1 MTGWVPPSRK
11 AFLKFSKELLQSDAQ
26 GDYETGNDLELFKH
40 QRVAAQFLQHGS
52 PFRGLLLYHGL
63 GSGKSCSSII
73 AAGALMSHMKV
84 AVFLPASLHTNFVDE
99 VGKCGNQLFRKG
111 QRWDYVEAASP
122 DFAPSCQALGLDPVA
137 TKRRRGG
144 VWMVKS
150 NGQHFDSLDPSQ
162 QESVAR
168 QIEAMIHAKYE
179 FHHTNGGFTEAKLDA
194 MLAEKPHPFQNKL
207 IIIDEAHDMVSRAV
221 GSGVTGKKLYQLLVT
236 APGAKVLALSGTPLI
251 NYPDELAY
259 LVGLLKGYSTV
270 FSATYDEGASA
281 DSIVDILHVMP
292 EVDLVDIDHRHRHV
306 RYTRLPRGFRW
317 RDASREEI
325 VPHQDSDVNDEEL
338 QARFLSAMSGARTS
352 PSAVTLVSPLPL
364 DRDTFMTMFI
374 DEQRGKLLH
383 HETLASRLMGCISH
397 HNSYSADLY
406 PKLQP
411 TTYVKVT
418 MSSHQWLQYEDVRM
432 KERQMEDR
440 GARMRIIQGSQSMFQ
455 EGSSSSTYRA
465 FSRAVCNFAFPKGLV
480 RPWPSSVRDML
491 ESGSDAADELDD
503 TQPVED
509 PGEFKIGGAL
519 KDEAKDAYAV
529 AITRVLSKLQKLSG
543 TALVGDGLRESSP
556 KFSAFLERLRAC
568 PGPALVYSQFRH
580 VEGIGVLS
588 LVLDAN
594 GYAELK
600 LEKDKD
606 GQWTVR
612 LAPGQLEKPKYASF
626 GSDRERNRI
635 LLAVFNSDFD
645 RVPPR
650 VREALGLDKHVKDN
664 LHGQVMKLMQITQS
678 GAQGISLQNVRQVHI
693 MEPFWNQIR
702 VDQVIGRAVRA
713 HSHKRL
719 PPEERQVDV
728 FMYIC
733 QLSKVQKSSSATIR
747 IKDNGLTSDQY
758 VRSIAERK
766 SNIIGQM
773 LEVMRA
779 TSIDCSKDC
788 WTPDA
793 RLVLADGNVLSL
805 NIQANVA
812 REDRVLAPQRKGA
825 AMKLIEY
832 KGTRYIMNHDTGDMF
847 DFVSFQDGRLVKV
860 GKIFNGKVSIA

>member
-11 AFLKFSKELLQSDAQ
+11 AFLKFSKELLQSDAK
-26 GDYETGNDLELFKH
+26 GDYEAGSDLELFKH
-40 QRVAAQFLQHGS
+40 QRIAAQFLQHGS

-111 QRWDYVEAASP
+111 QTWAYVDAASP
-122 DFAPSCQALGLDPVA
+122 DFAPSCQALGLDPA
-137 TKRRRGG
+137 SMKRRRGG
-144 VWMVKS
+144 VWVVDAKK
-150 NGQHFDSLDPSQ
+150 GQHFDTLDPSQ

-194 MLAEKPHPFQNKL
+194 MLAEKPHPFANKL

-281 DSIVDILHVMP
+281 DSVVDVLRVLP
-292 EVDLVDIDHRHRHV
+292 EVDLVDIDNRHRHV

-325 VPHQDSDVNDEEL
+325 VAHADSDVDDKEL
-338 QARFLSAMSGARTS
+338 QARILKALSGARAS
-352 PSAVTLVSPLPL
+352 PSAVSLVSPLPL
-364 DRDTFMTMFI
+364 DRETFMNMFI

-383 HETLASRLMGCISH
+383 QETLASRLIGCISH

-406 PKLQP
+406 PTLLP
-411 TTYVKVT
+411 TTMVKVV

-440 GARMRIIQGSQSMFQ
+440 SARMRNIQGGQSMFQ
-455 EGSSSSTYRA
+455 ETSSSTYRA
-465 FSRAVCNFAFPKGLV
+465 FSRAVCNFAFPKFLV

-491 ESGSDAADELDD
+491 ESGSDDTLDGNADDAA
-503 TQPVED
+503 PVDD
-509 PGEFKIGGAL
+509 PGEFKIGGAVNS
-519 KDEAKDAYAV
+519 AKDAYTV
-529 AITRVLSKLQKLSG
+529 AITRVLSKLQKMSDA
-543 TALVGDGLRESSP
+543 ALVGEGLRECSP
-556 KFSAFLERLRAC
+556 KFSAFLERLKVS

-612 LAPGQLEKPKYASF
+612 IAPGQLEKPKYASF
-626 GSDRERNRI
+626 GPDRERNRI

-650 VREALGLDKHVKDN
+650 VREALGLDRQKDN
-664 LHGQVMKLMQITQS
+664 LHGQVMKLLQITQS

-693 MEPFWNQIR
+693 LEPFWNQIR
-702 VDQVIGRAVRA
+702 IDQVIGRAVRA

-719 PPEERQVDV
+719 PPEERQVEV

-733 QLSKVQKSSSATIR
+733 QLSKDQKSSSATIR

-773 LEVMRA
+773 LEVMKA

-793 RLVLADGNVLSL
+793 RLVLEEGNVLSMD
-805 NIQANVA
+805 IQANAA
-812 REDRVLAPQRKGA
+812 REDRVLAPQRKNA
-825 AMKLIEY
+825 AMKVIEY
-832 KGTRYIMNHDTGDMF
+832 KGTRYIMNQDTGDMF
-847 DFVSFQDGRLVKV
+847 DYVSFQDGRQVKV
-860 GKIFNGKVSIA
+860 GKVVSGKVLVA